1 MGRIG
6 GRTQQWGC
14 RRRATFKARV
24 RQLTWEADL
33 EGNRVRTVLRSTG
46 VQWTAIVLALVALI
60 ITIMLPSSTS
70 SASAATPAQV
80 HSTVMI
86 ARLGTVPAAKPTTA
100 QIRKAQIKSL
110 RMKLVKVAKAQ
121 IGDRYSA
128 GSSGPHAFDCSGLTR
143 YVFKQVTGKTLPHHS
158 RSQYGV
164 VKKIRTKDAQP
175 GDLVFFFN
183 RGAHHVGI
191 YIGGGKMVD
200 AAGRGKGVRVS
211 PISGSWWG
219 RTFSGIG
226 RVLPAV

>member
-6 GRTQQWGC
+6 DRTQEWGC

-33 EGNRVRTVLRSTG
+33 EGNRVRTVLRSAS
-46 VQWTAIVLALVALI
+46 VQWTAIIIALVALI
-60 ITIMLPSSTS
+60 IVIMLPSGS
-70 SASAATPAQV
+70 SPAAAATPTQV

-86 ARLGTVPAAKPTTA
+86 ARLGTVPVAKPSA
-100 QIRKAQIKSL
+100 AALRKAQIKSL

-128 GSSGPHAFDCSGLTR
+128 GSAGPDAFDCSGLTR
-143 YVFKQVTGKTLPHHS
+143 YVYKQVTGKSLPHQS
-158 RSQYGV
+158 RSQFGV

-175 GDLVFFFN
+175 GDLVFFFK

-211 PISGSWWG
+211 PIHGSWWG

-226 RVLPAV
+226 RVVPAA

>member
-33 EGNRVRTVLRSTG
+33 EGNRVRTVLRSTSF
-46 VQWTAIVLALVALI
+46 QWTLIAVALVALI

-70 SASAATPAQV
+70 RAEAATPTQV

-86 ARLGTVPAAKPTTA
+86 ARLGTVPAARPTTT
-100 QIRKAQIKSL
+100 QTRKAQIQNL

-121 IGDRYSA
+121 VGDRYSA
-128 GSSGPHAFDCSGLTR
+128 GSAGPNAFDCSGLTR
-143 YVFKQVTGKTLPHHS
+143 YVYKTAMGKELPHQSHS
-158 RSQYGV
+158 QFRI
-164 VKKIRTKDAQP
+164 VKKIRVKDAQP
-175 GDLVFFFN
+175 GDLVFFF
-183 RGAHHVGI
+183 RHGAHHVGL

-200 AAGRGKGVRVS
+200 AAGYGKGVRIS
-211 PISGSWWG
+211 PIHGSWWG
-219 RTFSGIG
+219 RAFSGIG
-226 RVLPAV
+226 RVVPAA